1 MFIAFEQD
9 AELSNKLIFEVAPNL
24 DQLENFV
31 DKISFLV
38 DQFGQCNNSL
48 SQLAILYYIR
58 NLIADG
64 NLDISRILTNTKI
77 INLCGEVLSFVSEQ
91 NEVYAM

>member
-1 MFIAFEQD
+1 
-9 AELSNKLIFEVAPNL
+9 
-24 DQLENFV
+24 
-31 DKISFLV
+31 
-38 DQFGQCNNSL
+38 
-48 SQLAILYYIR
+48 LYYIR

>member
-1 MFIAFEQD
+1 MFIAFERD
-9 AELSNKLIFEVAPNL
+9 AELLNKLIFEVAPNL
-24 DQLENFV
+24 NQLENSV

-48 SQLAILYYIR
+48 SQLAILNYIR
-58 NLIADG
+58 NLVTDG
-64 NLDISRILTNTKI
+64 NLDVSRVLTNSKI